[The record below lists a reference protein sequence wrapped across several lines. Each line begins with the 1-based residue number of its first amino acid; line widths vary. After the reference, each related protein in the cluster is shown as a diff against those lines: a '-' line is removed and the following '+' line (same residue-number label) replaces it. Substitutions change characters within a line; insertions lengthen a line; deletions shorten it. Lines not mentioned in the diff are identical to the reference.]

1 MKKILLGFMAAALLA
16 GCGAET
22 SEASTKESEQPTI
35 LYTGTVI
42 DSGESYGNGIYL
54 SSLIP
59 VEADVASFDEVVL
72 LMNEEIELV
81 DHNTGDE
88 LEITELSAGDTIQVT
103 LTEHVPTTMSLPPQ
117 IAGMGIIKV
126 ELMEQVKE

>member
-1 MKKILLGFMAAALLA
+1 MKKILLSFMAAAFLA
-16 GCGAET
+16 GCGAQT

-42 DSGESYGNGIYL
+42 DSGESYENGIYL

-59 VEADVASFDEVVL
+59 VDAPDVASFDEVVL

-81 DHNTGDE
+81 HHDGEE
-88 LEITELSAGDTIQVT
+88 LEMTQLAAGDTIQVT

-126 ELMEQVKE
+126 ELME

>member
-1 MKKILLGFMAAALLA
+1 MKKILLGFMTAAFLA

-42 DSGESYGNGIYL
+42 DSGESYENGIYL

-59 VEADVASFDEVVL
+59 VDAPDVASFDEVVL

-81 DHNTGDE
+81 HHDGEE
-88 LEITELSAGDTIQVT
+88 LEMTQLAAGDTIQVT

-126 ELMEQVKE
+126 ELME

>member
-1 MKKILLGFMAAALLA
+1 MTAAFLA

-42 DSGESYGNGIYL
+42 DSGESYENGIYL

-59 VEADVASFDEVVL
+59 VDAPDVASFDEVVL

-81 DHNTGDE
+81 HHDGEE
-88 LEITELSAGDTIQVT
+88 LEMTQLAAGDTIQVT

-126 ELMEQVKE
+126 ELME